1 MPRYFF
7 HVISGEIRQTDAEG
21 KELPGDQ
28 SAFDHVISGLQGAA
42 SDAIGQADQRQR
54 LSCRSRDRTWE
65 TSFSRFLMDTSP
77 SFKRERA
84 ENQGQ
89 KRGAGP

>member
-28 SAFDHVISGLQGAA
+28 SAFDHVISGLQGLRATA
-42 SDAIGQADQRQR
+42 LGRQINAGAYSVEVATEHGNVLFTVPLDLPIVQAG
-54 LSCRSRDRTWE
+54 E
-65 TSFSRFLMDTSP
+65 
-77 SFKRERA
+77 E
-84 ENQGQ
+84 
-89 KRGAGP
+89 

>member
-28 SAFDHVISGLQGAA
+28 SAFDHVISGLQGLRATA
-42 SDAIGQADQRQR
+42 LQADQRRR
-54 LSCRSRDRTWE
+54 LFRRSRDRTWKRPFHG
-65 TSFSRFLMDTSP
+65 SSGPPHRSSRRGM
-77 SFKRERA
+77 
-84 ENQGQ
+84 NQ
-89 KRGAGP
+89 A